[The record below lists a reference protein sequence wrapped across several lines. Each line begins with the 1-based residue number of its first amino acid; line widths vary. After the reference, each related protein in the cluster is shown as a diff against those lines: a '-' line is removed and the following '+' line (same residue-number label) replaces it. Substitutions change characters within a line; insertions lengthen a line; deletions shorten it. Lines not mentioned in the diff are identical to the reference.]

1 MRVVGNSLGVDHD
14 GFDNYS
20 QEMLDHIVFATTDI
34 AATSEWLADHT
45 GVVAT
50 EGGPHV
56 NKGTR
61 NRLCSFGNTYLEII
75 GPDPEQ
81 GDPGE
86 PRSFGIDDLSD
97 HRVITWCAR
106 QHNLETVVS
115 AGAAVGLGYTDPVP
129 MRRVAPDMTLDW
141 HLSLPT
147 GDTEGGILPFFIDWG
162 ESRHPSETAAPGL
175 TVAEIHGVHPD
186 PERVNSLLAAL
197 GESMKVEPGDA
208 PGLFVELSGPSGS
221 VILPN

>member
-1 MRVVGNSLGVDHD
+1 
-14 GFDNYS
+14 
-20 QEMLDHIVFATTDI
+20 MLDHIVLATPDI
-34 AATSEWLADHT
+34 AATSEWLADLT
-45 GVVAT
+45 GVVAS

-86 PRSFGIDDLSD
+86 PRSFGIDDLTS
-97 HRVITWCAR
+97 HRIVTWCAR
-106 QHNLETVVS
+106 QHDLSTVVS
-115 AGAAVGLGYTDPVP
+115 AGAAVGLGYTEPVA

-162 ESRHPSETAAPGL
+162 TSRHPSETATPGL
-175 TVAEIHGVHPD
+175 RVATIHGCHPE
-186 PERVNSLLAAL
+186 PTRVSELLVAL
-197 GESMKVEPGDA
+197 GETMAVEQSDRAGM
-208 PGLFVELSGPSGS
+208 FVELSGPSGS
-221 VILPN
+221 VVLPS

>member
-1 MRVVGNSLGVDHD
+1 
-14 GFDNYS
+14 
-20 QEMLDHIVFATTDI
+20 MLDHIVLATPDI
-34 AATSEWLADHT
+34 AATSEWLADLT
-45 GVVAT
+45 GVVAS

-86 PRSFGIDDLSD
+86 PRSFGIDDLTS
-97 HRVITWCAR
+97 HRIVTWCAR
-106 QHNLETVVS
+106 QHDLSTVVS
-115 AGAAVGLGYTDPVP
+115 AGAAVGLGYTEPVA

-162 ESRHPSETAAPGL
+162 TSRHPSETATPGL
-175 TVAEIHGVHPD
+175 TVATIHGCHPE
-186 PERVNSLLAAL
+186 PTRVSELLVAL
-197 GESMKVEPGDA
+197 GETMAVEQSDRA
-208 PGLFVELSGPSGS
+208 CMFVELSSPSGS
-221 VILPN
+221 VVLPS

>member
-1 MRVVGNSLGVDHD
+1 
-14 GFDNYS
+14 
-20 QEMLDHIVFATTDI
+20 MLDHIVLATPDV
-34 AATSEWLADHT
+34 AATSEWLADLT
-45 GVVAT
+45 GVVAS

-86 PRSFGIDDLSD
+86 PRSFGIDDLTS
-97 HRVITWCAR
+97 HRIVTWCAR
-106 QHNLETVVS
+106 QHDLSTVVS
-115 AGAAVGLGYTDPVP
+115 AGAAVGLGYTEPVA

-162 ESRHPSETAAPGL
+162 TSRHPSETATPGL
-175 TVAEIHGVHPD
+175 TVATIHGCHPE
-186 PERVNSLLAAL
+186 PTRVSELLVAL
-197 GESMKVEPGDA
+197 GETMAVEQSDRAGM
-208 PGLFVELSGPSGS
+208 FVELSGPSGS
-221 VILPN
+221 VILPS